1 MGLDFRPG
9 KASWSYC
16 GFHHFRVRLAR
27 EIGIDLTQMEGFF
40 RPRAGQLEEDFV
52 GYSWE
57 SVIDPIKYLLN
68 HSDCD
73 GILIPWECSV
83 VAPRLRELVVEWE
96 DGYDKTN
103 ALMLADA
110 MDQCVK
116 EGIDLEFW

>member
-9 KASWSYC
+9 KASWSYG
-16 GFHHFRVRLAR
+16 GFHRFRVRLAR
-27 EIGIDLTQMEGFF
+27 EIDIDLNQMEGFF
-40 RPRAGQLEEDFV
+40 RPWAGQLEEDFV